1 MNRLEVIFFIALMI
15 VPVLALVSLMLS
27 LITMKS
33 QKALRGLVVNLAS
46 SIKTQENPVDVALRK
61 FDVEE
66 S

>member
-1 MNRLEVIFFIALMI
+1 MSRLEVLFFIALMI

-46 SIKTQENPVDVALRK
+46 AIKMQENPVDVALRK